1 MLYEEGR
8 TMRHH
13 ISHKGFILFFIIVI
27 GISYLVFTLIS
38 SIQNRINPP
47 ASEVRLLPI
56 PILLEPSVSD
66 GQSSTYHITVQRGTT
81 NFIKELQT
89 PTLGYNGSYLG
100 PVIKL
105 SRGEEVTMQVKN
117 NLSVDTSIHWHG
129 LEVEGSSD
137 GGPHQVISAGSTWQP
152 TFTINQPASTL
163 WFHPHVIG
171 RTATQVYYG
180 LAGMIIVEDDH
191 SKSLNLPDEYG
202 VNDIP
207 LIIQDRS
214 FNQDG
219 SLRYTNNMMDG
230 ATGQYILVNGAI
242 TPTLNVSSIKMRFRI
257 LNGANASHF
266 NVRLEDN
273 HEFVQIASD
282 GGFLEKPVLM
292 NSLFI
297 SPGERAEII
306 IDFSTY
312 QKGQKVRL
320 LSNKKVMMSFVV
332 SDDGLD
338 ETMIPNEL
346 ATIERFDESLVKTIR
361 TIELDGMGH
370 MVTIN
375 GRQFDMH
382 RIDERVKLND
392 LEMWEITSIRSMMMG
407 SLGHPFHIHGTQFQI
422 LSRNGQEP
430 EANEQGWKD
439 TVFVGSGETVKILV
453 QFKYRGTFM
462 YHCHILEHEEAG
474 MMGQLIVE

>member
-1 MLYEEGR
+1 
-8 TMRHH
+8 MRHK
-13 ISHKGFILFFIIVI
+13 IINQGLILFIIII
-27 GISYLVFTLIS
+27 GAISVLLFS
-38 SIQNRINPP
+38 MFS
-47 ASEVRLLPI
+47 RLLNIDESPSNQIRMLPI
-56 PILLEPSVSD
+56 PILLEPFKSD
-66 GQSSTYHITVQRGTT
+66 TLSSEYQITVQKGTT

-89 PTLGYNGSYLG
+89 PTLGYNGNYLG

-105 SRGEEVTMQVKN
+105 SRGEEVTMHVKN

-152 TFTINQPASTL
+152 TFTVNQPASTL

-180 LAGMIIVEDDH
+180 LAGLIIVEDEH
-191 SKSLNLPDEYG
+191 SQSLNLPDDYG

-230 ATGQYILVNGAI
+230 ASGQYILVNGAI
-242 TPTLNVSSIKMRFRI
+242 TPTLNVSRIKMRFRI
-257 LNGANASHF
+257 LNGANASNF
-266 NVRLEDN
+266 NVRLQDN

-282 GGFLEKPVLM
+282 GGLLEKPVLM

-306 IDFSTY
+306 IDFSSY

-320 LSNKKVMMSFVV
+320 LSNKKVIMSFVV
-332 SDDGLD
+332 SDDKLD
-338 ETMIPNEL
+338 ETSIPNDL
-346 ATIERFDESLVKTIR
+346 ATIERFDESLVKAIR

-370 MVTIN
+370 MVTLN

-382 RIDERVKLND
+382 RIDERVKQNE
-392 LEMWEITSIRSMMMG
+392 LEIWEITSIRSMMMG
-407 SLGHPFHIHGTQFQI
+407 GLGHPFHIHGTQFQI

-430 EANEQGWKD
+430 QANEKGWKD
-439 TVFVGSGETVKILV
+439 TVFVRSGETVRIIVK
-453 QFKYRGTFM
+453 FKYLGTFM